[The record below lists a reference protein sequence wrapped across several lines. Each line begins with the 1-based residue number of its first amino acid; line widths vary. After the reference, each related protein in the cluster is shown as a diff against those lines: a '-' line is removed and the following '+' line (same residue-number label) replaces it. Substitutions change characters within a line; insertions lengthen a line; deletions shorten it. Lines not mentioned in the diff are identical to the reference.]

1 MGRHIGVGPGSR
13 RRPRGDRTRRLSGAW
28 RCRAGC
34 LRRPVDH
41 RWWGRGA
48 SARRGR
54 AARRWGGSP
63 THRAGMIPCSVP
75 VTRPCTVLLTRPT
88 RRWRLLRPLGCAP
101 RAGGAWRPLRAS
113 ALGRAGGTG
122 LTLLQQEEAESTD
135 QQGHHGGG
143 EHHRKS
149 VDQRIRDV
157 DRQVFQCGAVL
168 LRDQALSER
177 HRDEQDQRW
186 LDDRGEQRPIA
197 GSGHC
202 EDTAEEIERGERSR
216 EFGATSRIDSESDK
230 GDSDGQEN
238 DTPPGETGDRRDNR
252 PPVERHPRASTLGC
266 RHTTTVAATC

>member
-1 MGRHIGVGPGSR
+1 MGRHVGVRPGSR
-13 RRPRGDRTRRLSGAW
+13 RRPRRDRTRRLTGA
-28 RCRAGC
+28 RRRRAGC
-34 LRRPVDH
+34 LRCPVDH

-48 SARRGR
+48 SPRRR
-54 AARRWGGSP
+54 RSARRWGGCPSP
-63 THRAGMIPCSVP
+63 RAGVFPRSVP
-75 VTRPCTVLLTRPT
+75 VTRPA
-88 RRWRLLRPLGCAP
+88 RRRRLLGLLGCAP

-113 ALGRAGGTG
+113 PLGRAGGTG
-122 LTLLQQEEAESTD
+122 LALLQQEEAEATD

-143 EHHRKS
+143 EHHRET
-149 VDQRIRDV
+149 VDQRICDV

-168 LRDQALSER
+168 LRDETLPER
-177 HRDEQDQRW
+177 HRDEQDQRR
-186 LDDRGEQRPIA
+186 LDDRGEQRSVA
-197 GSGHC
+197 GSRHG

-216 EFGATSRIDSESDK
+216 EFRATSRIDSESDK

>member
-1 MGRHIGVGPGSR
+1 MGRHVGVRPGSR
-13 RRPRGDRTRRLSGAW
+13 RRPRRHRTRRLSGAR

-34 LRRPVDH
+34 LRCPVDH
-41 RWWGRGA
+41 RRWGRCA

-54 AARRWGGSP
+54 AARRWGGRPSCR
-63 THRAGMIPCSVP
+63 TGVLPCSVL
-75 VTRPCTVLLTRPT
+75 VTRPT
-88 RRWRLLRPLGCAP
+88 RRRRLLRLLGGAP

-113 ALGRAGGTG
+113 SLGRASGTG
-122 LTLLQQEEAESTD
+122 LALLQQEEAEPTD

-143 EHHRKS
+143 EHHWKA
-149 VDQRIRDV
+149 VDQWIRDV
-157 DRQVFQCGAVL
+157 DRQVLQCGAVL
-168 LRDQALSER
+168 VRDETLPER
-177 HRDEQDQRW
+177 HSDEQDQRR
-186 LDDRGEQRPIA
+186 LDDRGEQRSVA
-197 GSGHC
+197 GSRHG